1 VCDGACAACAPEAWW
16 VALRSLCG
24 HLQATGAEQPLHL
37 GVALPYAPLA
47 SEVWVGAVVDRLLRH
62 VRLTLA
68 AHSPS
73 YRLLGVDWVARYAVG
88 SPRLAIS
95 MRLGCEGGGDS
106 GSGGGGGTAPVAT
119 AVPAG
124 AAVSVRE
131 IAMPSPPPPPPV
143 KELHQDEEEVVV
155 VVGEGKKRLFGG
167 AADEFVSVAS
177 IDEQCF
183 GAQLEQAT
191 PLEELRLLHS
201 PSRGSHIAVAEITT
215 GGGGVGG
222 FVAYELRVHVGRVLI
237 LAVAPAQR

>member
-1 VCDGACAACAPEAWW
+1 

-131 IAMPSPPPPPPV
+131 IAVLSPPPPPPV

-201 PSRGSHIAVAEITT
+201 PSRGSHIAVAEIAAITT